1 MKKTYMKPALY
12 VESFG
17 LTQSIASN
25 CTAQNNG
32 LGQANHSMSQVCGWE
47 FMGQNYFSVGV
58 TTKGCEAGE
67 IEIIC
72 YNAPNGNIMFES

>member
-32 LGQANHSMSQVCGWE
+32 LGQANHAMSQVCGWE
-47 FMGQNYFSVGV
+47 FMGQNYFPL
-58 TTKGCEAGE
+58 A
-67 IEIIC
+67 
-72 YNAPNGNIMFES
+72 